1 MNQTTTSAVR
11 CCDNVL
17 ITASLAIP
25 IAWVVYEILIV
36 AGVSLKIILDF

>member
-11 CCDNVL
+11 CCDDVL
-17 ITASLAIP
+17 IKTSLTIP

-36 AGVSLKIILDF
+36 AGVHFKVVAGF